1 MKKTLRCLNILLMLV
16 FFAVPTQ
23 AQKGSLRGQVVN
35 EEQVPV
41 ALANVML
48 DKAREVKVS
57 LDGMGAKAVKTATGS
72 ILTSKKINDYNDFE
86 HPDVVKP
93 QAFNDAKVKKNTLTV
108 KIPAKSIVVLN
119 LK

>member
-1 MKKTLRCLNILLMLV
+1 M
-16 FFAVPTQ
+16 
-23 AQKGSLRGQVVN
+23 
-35 EEQVPV
+35 V